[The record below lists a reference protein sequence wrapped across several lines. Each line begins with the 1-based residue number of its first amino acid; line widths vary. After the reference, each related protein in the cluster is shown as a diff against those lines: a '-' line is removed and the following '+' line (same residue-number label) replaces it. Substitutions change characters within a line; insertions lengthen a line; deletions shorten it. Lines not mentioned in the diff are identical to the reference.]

1 MQVAVSKEIIIDMP
15 SRNGDGVRKA
25 SSTSKHKQE
34 VDFSI
39 FGAREIRDILKSKA
53 HCLHAGFSA
62 NHVII
67 RTLNQIRDHYIDKV
81 GLATYLSQMLGPVA
95 NAQLQHCIL
104 YNENGRQIELYLN
117 GNCNEPLQRF
127 IAKHFASNTL
137 PAMVEVR
144 NTPDCNRVEVRY
156 L

>member
-1 MQVAVSKEIIIDMP
+1 MQVAVSKETMIDMTNQ
-15 SRNGDGVRKA
+15 NGDGARKV
-25 SSTSKHKQE
+25 SSTNDQA
-34 VDFSI
+34 VDLNI
-39 FGAREIRDILKSKA
+39 FGAREIRDILKSKV

-67 RTLNQIRDHYIDKV
+67 KTLNQIRDHYIDKV

-104 YNENGRQIELYLN
+104 YNENGRQIELHLN
-117 GNCNEPLQRF
+117 GNYKEPLQQF